1 LDDQLRSPS
10 NAPAILALRTDPTVS
25 WRGWSAFAALGI
37 IWGVPYFFIKLAVQE
52 LSPFVVASGRITLAA
67 LILLPIAWQRGAL
80 RSLGSHKAA
89 ILAFAT
95 AEFVVPFSAISVG
108 ERWID
113 SSVTGILIA
122 AVPLI
127 ITLISRFFGVH
138 ERLGVWRLLGL
149 VIGLLGVVALL
160 GLGTISTPLQWAG
173 VGCMLLATVGY
184 AIGPLIIQRHLSELD
199 SIGPIAASLLVASL
213 VLLIPAAATFPGSM
227 PSVLALSSIA
237 VLGIACTA
245 TAMLLMFYL
254 VSHAG
259 ASRASVITY
268 INPIV
273 ATLLG
278 VLILHERL
286 GVGGIVAFV
295 LILLGS
301 WLATRGAPRESERIA
316 ATST

>member
-1 LDDQLRSPS
+1 VR
-10 NAPAILALRTDPTVS
+10 
-25 WRGWSAFAALGI
+25 WRAWCAFAALGI
-37 IWGVPYFFIKLAVQE
+37 IWGIPYFFIKLAVQE
-52 LSPFVVASGRITLAA
+52 LSPFVVAWGRITLAA
-67 LILLPIAWQRGAL
+67 LVLLPIAWQRGAL

-89 ILAFAT
+89 ILAFSMV
-95 AEFVVPFSAISVG
+95 EFGVPFAAISIG

-122 AVPLI
+122 AVPLT

-138 ERLGVWRLLGL
+138 ERLGTLRLLGL
-149 VIGLLGVVALL
+149 AVGLLGVVALL

-184 AIGPLIIQRHLSELD
+184 AIGPLIIQKHLGELD
-199 SIGPIAASLLVASL
+199 SIGPIAASLLAASL
-213 VLLIPAAATFPGSM
+213 LLLIPAAITFPRTV
-227 PSVLALSSIA
+227 PSSIA
-237 VLGIACTA
+237 LWSIGVLGLVCTA
-245 TAMLLMFYL
+245 AAMLLMFYL

-278 VLILHERL
+278 MFVLHEHL
-286 GVGGIVAFV
+286 GVGGALAFV
-295 LILLGS
+295 LILFGS
-301 WLATRGAPRESERIA
+301 WLATRGAPPQEPEGGRAEA
-316 ATST
+316 AT

>member
-1 LDDQLRSPS
+1 LRFE
-10 NAPAILALRTDPTVS
+10 RTTVS
-25 WRGWSAFAALGI
+25 WRAWCAFGALGI
-37 IWGVPYFFIKLAVQE
+37 IWGLPYFFIKLAVQE
-52 LSPFVVASGRITLAA
+52 LSPFVVAWGRITLAA
-67 LILLPIAWQRGAL
+67 LVLLPIAWHRGAL
-80 RSLGSHKAA
+80 RSLGSHKGA

-95 AEFVVPFSAISVG
+95 VEFGVPFAAISIG

-122 AVPLI
+122 AVPLT

-138 ERLGVWRLLGL
+138 ERLGIWRLLGL
-149 VIGLLGVVALL
+149 ATGLLGVVALL

-184 AIGPLIIQRHLSELD
+184 AIGPLIIQKHLSELD
-199 SIGPIAASLLVASL
+199 SLGPIAASLLAASL
-213 VLLIPAAATFPGSM
+213 LLLIPAAVTFPRSM
-227 PSVLALSSIA
+227 PSSLALSSIA
-237 VLGIACTA
+237 VLGLVCTA

-278 VLILHERL
+278 MLILHEHL
-286 GVGGIVAFV
+286 GVGGALAFV
-295 LILLGS
+295 LILFGS
-301 WLATRGAPRESERIA
+301 WLATRGAPHEPEARRAEA
-316 ATST
+316 ST

>member
-1 LDDQLRSPS
+1 M
-10 NAPAILALRTDPTVS
+10 N
-25 WRGWSAFAALGI
+25 WRAWSAFAALGI
-37 IWGVPYFFIKLAVQE
+37 IWGFPYFFIKLAVQE
-52 LSPFVVASGRITLAA
+52 ISPFVVAWGRITLAA
-67 LILLPIAWQRGAL
+67 VILLPIAWRRGAL

-89 ILAFAT
+89 VLAFAV
-95 AEFVVPFSAISVG
+95 AEFGVPFAAISIG

-113 SSVTGILIA
+113 SAVTGILIA
-122 AVPLI
+122 AVPLT

-149 VIGLLGVVALL
+149 IIGLLGVVALL

-184 AIGPLIIQRHLSELD
+184 AIGPLIIQRHLSKLD
-199 SIGPIAASLLVASL
+199 AIGPIAASLLAASL
-213 VLLIPAAATFPGSM
+213 LLLIPAALTFPRSI
-227 PSVLALSSIA
+227 PSVIALSSVAI
-237 VLGIACTA
+237 LGIVCTA

-273 ATLLG
+273 ASLLG
-278 VLILHERL
+278 VFVLDERL
-286 GVGGIVAFV
+286 GVGGLTAFG
-295 LILLGS
+295 LILFGS
-301 WLATRGAPRESERIA
+301 WLATRGAPRQPDSTEPVES
-316 ATST
+316 SSV